1 MGGIG
6 EGEQEGWAGWDLGNG
21 CRQLPLQLLRM
32 QLFSSI
38 FQFWR
43 PLGWEGEGR
52 GRGKD
57 GWVGSW
63 GVGIA

>member
-6 EGEQEGWAGWDLGNG
+6 EGEQEGWAGWDLGSG

-43 PLGWEGEGR
+43 PLEWEG
-52 GRGKD
+52 
-57 GWVGSW
+57 
-63 GVGIA
+63 